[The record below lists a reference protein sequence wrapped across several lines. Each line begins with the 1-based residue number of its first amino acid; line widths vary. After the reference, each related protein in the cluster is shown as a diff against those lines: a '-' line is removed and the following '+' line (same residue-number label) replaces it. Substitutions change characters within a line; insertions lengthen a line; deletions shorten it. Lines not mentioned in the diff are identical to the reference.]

1 MTQVEE
7 EERFHTTMVLTQLYQ
22 ELPESQINVEPVSI
36 PLWFSRNP
44 ASVVRD
50 DQGRIVFPYH
60 YGSHAT
66 VFACNEKHAMVF
78 VSIPLWFSRNPLTRQ
93 VLELP
98 VNVSIPLWFSRN
110 GEILLAEFDES
121 NRFHTTMVLTQRWL
135 YERKSQGIK
144 VSIPLWFSRNSLQS
158 GCTQSLTLFPY
169 HYGSHATKGKVSRIS
184 KVNFKFPYHY
194 GSHAT
199 SIHY

>member
-1 MTQVEE
+1 MVLTQLFSRMTQVEE

-121 NRFHTTMVLTQRWL
+121 NRFHTTMVLTQRGNPP
-135 YERKSQGIK
+135 R
-144 VSIPLWFSRNSLQS
+144 
-158 GCTQSLTLFPY
+158 
-169 HYGSHATKGKVSRIS
+169 RI
-184 KVNFKFPYHY
+184 
-194 GSHAT
+194 
-199 SIHY
+199 